1 MNQEK
6 FNLTW
11 HTYTDHLREMLH
23 DMMSS
28 NELTDVT
35 LVSEDK
41 KQFKVHKV
49 VLSASS
55 PVFKSIISDN
65 ILSSPIIY
73 LKGIQSMEI
82 ESILQFLYLGEAT
95 LYRERMNELL
105 TVAKSLEIKEISIES
120 EIPENEQLNDDE
132 KQQFD
137 QTSDL
142 PANNDEMENIVE
154 NEHINKQR
162 QVRSNYGNIYP
173 CEQCNYKATH
183 LNHLKRHIKSI
194 HDEIKYPCDQ
204 CSYKATQLG
213 VLKRHI
219 KSIHYG
225 VKYPCDQC
233 NFKATYPHH
242 LRRHIKSIHD
252 EVKYPCDQ
260 CNYMASR
267 PDTLQQHIKLIHR
280 EAKNLE

>member
-95 LYRERMNELL
+95 FHQERMNEFL
-105 TVAKSLEIKEISIES
+105 TVAKSLEIEEIGKES
-120 EIPENEQLNDDE
+120 ENPENDE

-137 QTSDL
+137 QTSEL

-154 NEHINKQR
+154 NKHINKQR
-162 QVRSNYGNIYP
+162 QVRSNNGNVYP
-173 CEQCNYKATH
+173 CQQCNYKATH
-183 LNHLKRHIKSI
+183 LHH
-194 HDEIKYPCDQ
+194 
-204 CSYKATQLG
+204 
-213 VLKRHI
+213 LKRHI

-225 VKYPCDQC
+225 VNYPCDQC
-233 NFKATYPHH
+233 KFKATHPNT

-260 CNYMASR
+260 CNFIASR
-267 PDTLQQHIKLIHR
+267 PDTLQQHISFIHR
-280 EAKNLE
+280 EAKNFV

>member
-6 FNLTW
+6 FTLTW
-11 HTYTDHLREMLH
+11 HTYTDHLRELLH

-132 KQQFD
+132 
-137 QTSDL
+137 
-142 PANNDEMENIVE
+142 NRN
-154 NEHINKQR
+154 
-162 QVRSNYGNIYP
+162 
-173 CEQCNYKATH
+173 
-183 LNHLKRHIKSI
+183 
-194 HDEIKYPCDQ
+194 
-204 CSYKATQLG
+204 
-213 VLKRHI
+213 
-219 KSIHYG
+219 
-225 VKYPCDQC
+225 
-233 NFKATYPHH
+233 
-242 LRRHIKSIHD
+242 
-252 EVKYPCDQ
+252 
-260 CNYMASR
+260 
-267 PDTLQQHIKLIHR
+267 
-280 EAKNLE
+280 